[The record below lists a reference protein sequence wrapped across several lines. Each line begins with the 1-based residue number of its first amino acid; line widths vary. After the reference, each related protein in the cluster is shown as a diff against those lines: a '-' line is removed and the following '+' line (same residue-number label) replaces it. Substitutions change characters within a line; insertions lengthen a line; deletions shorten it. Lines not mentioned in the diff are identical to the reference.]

1 MEYKSILKK
10 INRIFVFISLSFIHH
25 EANAQQTLSISTQNR
40 CTFSGSVWENDL
52 YRFQVIPKV
61 QDWVNEIL
69 QAGNVEKNFELIQSN
84 VENVAAVYDVERRKR
99 YLLFSQNFIENA
111 KTKLEVYAAFAHEI
125 GHHAN
130 LHSLNN
136 ERRTI
141 EEQEADMFMGYVLA
155 KVKGIASFNDA
166 LKIIK
171 LLPTSYPLVI
181 TNLDRQQFIRL
192 GWERAVL
199 SLGIDSGEFSNDPN
213 REAFLKAQFK
223 FPPPPCCSPREIP
236 KALFKSSK
244 KLGDIAYKLS
254 ASLENNGYL
263 SRTYL
268 SVPNGFALV
277 TSMEQFNNSDYT
289 SRADNNRFTDK
300 PVGENFKGYLDYF
313 MRLLFP
319 QKANFRTF
327 VFIVTSNIFNTQ
339 GENISKEEAT
349 AWCGRGTNTLPK
361 SIINMP
367 YTEGVMVTCLVYEF
381 EVPQSNRK
389 PEQKCPTVL
398 TQIHL
403 ERSGILSKLSQN

>member
-1 MEYKSILKK
+1 MPLKK
-10 INRIFVFISLSFIHH
+10 LNILLGLVSFVLLHI
-25 EANAQQTLSISTQNR
+25 ETNAQQTLSILTQNR
-40 CTFSGSVWENDL
+40 CTFSGSVWESDL

-69 QAGNVEKNFELIQSN
+69 QAGNVEQNFELIQTN
-84 VENVAAVYDVERRKR
+84 VENVAAVYDVESRKR

-111 KTKLEVYAAFAHEI
+111 KTKLEVYTALAHEI

-130 LHSLNN
+130 LHRFY
-136 ERRTI
+136 EEHRKI
-141 EEQEADMFMGYVLA
+141 EEQEADVFMGYVLA
-155 KVKGIASFNDA
+155 KIKDIAS
-166 LKIIK
+166 LQQIVLQVVEIS
-171 LLPTSYPLVI
+171 PTSYPSVI
-181 TNLDRQQFIRL
+181 SFEIRKDAIEN
-192 GWERAVL
+192 GWERAIKAL
-199 SLGIDSGEFSNDPN
+199 SIDASGFENDPN

-236 KALFKSSK
+236 KVLFKSCK

-277 TSMEQFNNSDYT
+277 TSIELFNNDDYT
-289 SRADNNRFTDK
+289 SRTDKNRFTDK
-300 PVGENFKGYLDYF
+300 PIGENYKGYLDYF
-313 MRLLFP
+313 IRLLYP
-319 QKANFRTF
+319 QKAHFRTF

-339 GENISKEEAT
+339 GENISKNEAA

-361 SIINMP
+361 STINMP
-367 YTEGVMVTCLVYEF
+367 YTEGVNVTCLVYEF

-398 TQIHL
+398 TQTHL
-403 ERSGILSKLSQN
+403 EKSGILSKLSQN